1 MTLGYAWHV
10 PMFASDIRLTTSS
23 FELGE
28 LAMIEEDI
36 DALAQVVRIE
46 T

>member
-1 MTLGYAWHV
+1 
-10 PMFASDIRLTTSS
+10 MFAPDIRLTTAS

-28 LAMIEEDI
+28 PALEEDI